1 MTRRV
6 APNPPALGA
15 AAGAALLLLALVA
28 LGTDVGSRLDEE
40 SWSALW
46 SLGAGGQVE
55 ALDNAFDAVRLQVA
69 FAAGFV
75 VALALRRRAADALTA
90 AAIVALSIGFAEV
103 LKRAWPEVGLRAHGS
118 EPTFPS
124 GHVAAA
130 TAICFVALVLV
141 DGRHR
146 RLALLLCA
154 ATAAA
159 VGVAAAAEG
168 GHLPS
173 DVLGGHLLA
182 VAIASGVVAVRQLAV
197 ERGLA
202 VPPRATAGGLWLAVA
217 AAAVAGGALLVGSL
231 LPGGDGLGYVVVD
244 RPSTAAATVALA
256 AAAALLVWLFG
267 LSVADA
273 WDTAVRR

>member
-6 APNPPALGA
+6 VPNPSALGVG
-15 AAGAALLLLALVA
+15 AGTAFILLALLA
-28 LGTDVGSRLDEE
+28 LGTDVGARLDEE

-46 SLGAGGQVE
+46 SLGARGQVE
-55 ALDNAFDAVRLQVA
+55 ALDNAFDAVWLQVA
-69 FAAGFV
+69 FAAALV
-75 VALALRRRAADALTA
+75 VTLALRRRAADALTA

-130 TAICFVALVLV
+130 TATCCVALVLV
-141 DGRHR
+141 ESRHR
-146 RLALLLCA
+146 WIALLLCA
-154 ATAAA
+154 GTAAT

-182 VAIASGVVAVRQLAV
+182 VAIAAGVVAMRQLAA
-197 ERGLA
+197 EHGLS
-202 VPPRATAGGLWLAVA
+202 VPPRPTAGGLWLAVA
-217 AAAVAGGALLVGSL
+217 AAAVAGGALLAGL
-231 LPGGDGLGYVVVD
+231 LFPGGGGLGFVVVD
-244 RPSTAAATVALA
+244 RPSTVAAAATLG
-256 AAAALLVWLFG
+256 AAAALLVCLFG
-267 LSVADA
+267 LSVAEA
-273 WDTAVRR
+273 WGPAVDT